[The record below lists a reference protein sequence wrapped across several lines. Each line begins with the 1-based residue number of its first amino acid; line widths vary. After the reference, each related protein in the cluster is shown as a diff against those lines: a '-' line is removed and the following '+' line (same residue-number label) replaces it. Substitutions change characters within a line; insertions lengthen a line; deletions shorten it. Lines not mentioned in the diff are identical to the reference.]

1 MYIKDRNINPESS
14 YNLILGKEIGSLISQ
29 VHSAAIGSG
38 YVLEDT
44 IEEFIYDDRVQFTTK
59 IFDVDGENI
68 IPDMFFD
75 EGLDV
80 MEWQKTDLPIHIGEF
95 KLGTTFDTKKSK
107 AEITNLLKLQKHFE
121 KKGRK
126 VKLYFMSFLAEDH
139 ETIEVGLKGKL
150 HEDIIPLTGKELAD
164 WLGFDFQSVKDRL
177 SSDINRN
184 QKYLFEQ
191 LAEVMGYDITG

>member
-75 EGLDV
+75 EALDV
-80 MEWQKTDLPIHIGEF
+80 MEWQNTDLPIHIGEF

>member
-38 YVLEDT
+38 YVLENT

>member
-80 MEWQKTDLPIHIGEF
+80 MEWQNTDLPIHIGEF

-126 VKLYFMSFLAEDH
+126 VKLYFKSFLAEDH

-164 WLGFDFQSVKDRL
+164 WLGFDFQSVKRRL
-177 SSDINRN
+177 SSDIKRN
-184 QKYLFEQ
+184 QKYLFET
-191 LAEVMGYDITG
+191 LAKEMGYDITG

>member
-1 MYIKDRNINPESS
+1 MD
-14 YNLILGKEIGSLISQ
+14 
-29 VHSAAIGSG
+29 A
-38 YVLEDT
+38 
-44 IEEFIYDDRVQFTTK
+44 
-59 IFDVDGENI
+59 ENI

>member
-38 YVLEDT
+38 YVLENT

-80 MEWQKTDLPIHIGEF
+80 MEWQNTDLPIHIGEF

-139 ETIEVGLKGKL
+139 ETIEVGVKGKL

>member
-38 YVLEDT
+38 YVLENT

-95 KLGTTFDTKKSK
+95 KLGTTFDTKKSQ
-107 AEITNLLKLQKHFE
+107 AEINNLLALKKHFE

-126 VKLYFMSFLAEDH
+126 VKLYFMSFLAKDH

-150 HEDIIPLTGKELAD
+150 HKDIIPLTGEELAD
-164 WLGFDFQSVKDRL
+164 WLGFDFQSVKRRL
-177 SSDINRN
+177 SSDIKRN
-184 QKYLFEQ
+184 QKYLFET
-191 LAEVMGYDITG
+191 LAKEMGYDITG